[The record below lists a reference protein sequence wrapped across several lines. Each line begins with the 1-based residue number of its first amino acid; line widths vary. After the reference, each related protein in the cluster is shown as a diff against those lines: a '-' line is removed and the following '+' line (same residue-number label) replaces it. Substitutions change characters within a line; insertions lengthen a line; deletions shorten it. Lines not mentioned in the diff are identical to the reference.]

1 MQAATIPSD
10 SRGTIKNFRWWIA
23 GLLALATA
31 LNYLDRQSFPVVV
44 GEIRK
49 EIPITNEQYGQLT
62 SLFLLA
68 YAIMYAGGGRI
79 MDWLGTRLG
88 YAVMIVWWSAANFFT
103 GTISSVLG
111 LGVFRF
117 LLGMGEGGGFPGSG
131 KAVAEWFP
139 PRERSLAFG
148 IFNTGSSVGAVIA
161 PPLMALI
168 VSSLGWRA
176 VFFITGS
183 IGFVWAWIWLRVY
196 QPPVTNKFITSE
208 EKAFIAA
215 SLNPGTVE
223 RATRPSRLAT
233 RQTAEESALASGTR
247 SQSPDTLPI
256 SPGEPPGGTGQRPV
270 LPEAAAPRISWFKLF
285 TYRQVLGLMAAKF
298 LTDSAWYFFIF
309 WLPKYLGDVRHLNIR
324 EIGFFAWIPYAFAGV
339 GSLLGGWLSSFLIQ
353 RNLTLNLSRKIAL
366 GISAAL
372 MPASLFIASSPLSFA
387 IVFFSLA
394 MFAHQFWSANIQTL
408 PADLFPANV
417 VGSVEGLL
425 GSAGS
430 FGGMLFGL
438 LVGWLVEHEGYTPA
452 FLIAGVLHPMAF
464 FVILATVKRIGPI
477 HADANL

>member
-1 MQAATIPSD
+1 MPA
-10 SRGTIKNFRWWIA
+10 IKNLRWWIA

-44 GEIRK
+44 GEIKK
-49 EIPITNEQYGQLT
+49 EIPLTDKEYGNLT

-88 YAVMIVWWSAANFFT
+88 YAVMIVWWSAANLFT
-103 GTISSVLG
+103 GTVSSVFG

-139 PRERSLAFG
+139 LKERSMAFG

-161 PPLMALI
+161 PPLIALI
-168 VSSLGWRA
+168 VSLLGWRW
-176 VFFITGS
+176 VFFLTGS
-183 IGFVWAWIWLRVY
+183 IGFLWAWIWLRLY
-196 QPPVTNKFITSE
+196 QPPGRNRFLSEAEREYITTTP
-208 EKAFIAA
+208 AA
-215 SLNPGTVE
+215 SSHPG
-223 RATRPSRLAT
+223 A
-233 RQTAEESALASGTR
+233 
-247 SQSPDTLPI
+247 
-256 SPGEPPGGTGQRPV
+256 
-270 LPEAAAPRISWFKLF
+270 PEIRWIDLF
-285 TYRQVLGLMAAKF
+285 AYRQIWGLMAAKF

-309 WLPKYLGDVRHLNIR
+309 WLPKYLGDVRDLNIKQ
-324 EIGFFAWIPYAFAGV
+324 IGAFAWIPYAFSGA
-339 GSLLGGWLSSFLIQ
+339 GSLIGGWLSSFLIR
-353 RNLTLNLSRKIAL
+353 RNFTLSISRKIAL

-372 MPASLFIASSPLSFA
+372 MPVSLLIVAAPLNFA
-387 IVFFSLA
+387 IVFFSTA
-394 MFAHQFWSANIQTL
+394 MFAHQFWSSNIQTL
-408 PADLFPANV
+408 PADIFPARV

-438 LVGWLVEHEGYTPA
+438 VVGRLVEHHGYGPA
-452 FLIAGVLHPMAF
+452 FIIAGVLHPLAF
-464 FVILATVKRIGPI
+464 IVILAVVKRIEPVVRSVP
-477 HADANL
+477 DQ